1 VRQQITTQL
10 SFPTGAKNEKRK
22 PEVMTTFRG
31 TQEGYGINNCS

>member
-22 PEVMTTFRG
+22 PEVMTTLD
-31 TQEGYGINNCS
+31 